1 MNPPFVGLGAEY
13 RGVPRRFGS
22 GVATCERG
30 GIDHRPPR
38 TFGDDRS
45 TLVALLQ
52 YQRDSVVRKV
62 AGLTQEQA
70 RWSPVPSGTS
80 LLWLLRHLG
89 RAEAIWVLR
98 PLRRPRRRARPPGRR
113 RCSPTTTSTRSSTAT
128 GGSGQLVDATVA
140 ASDLDAICV
149 GEDDQLNP
157 DLRWVLA
164 HLVEETARHAGHA
177 DILRE
182 LLDGSVGR

>member
-1 MNPPFVGLGAEY
+1 MNPPFLGLVGEYLGVA
-13 RGVPRRFGS
+13 RRLGS
-22 GVATCERG
+22 GVATRERV

-62 AGLTQEQA
+62 AGLTEQQA
-70 RWSPVPSGTS
+70 RSSPVPSGTS

-89 RAEAIWVLR
+89 RAEAIWVLHR
-98 PLRRPRRRARPPGRR
+98 FAGLDVEPDLLDDELQPDDDVDALVVRYQRVWE
-113 RCSPTTTSTRSSTAT
+113 
-128 GGSGQLVDATVA
+128 LVDATVA